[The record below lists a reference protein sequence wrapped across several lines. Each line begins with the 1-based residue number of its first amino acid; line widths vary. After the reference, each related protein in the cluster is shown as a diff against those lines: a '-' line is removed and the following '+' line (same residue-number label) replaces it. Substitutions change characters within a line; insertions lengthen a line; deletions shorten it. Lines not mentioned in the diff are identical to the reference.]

1 MSATAGHEQIV
12 PGLPVMSRDGSELGL
27 VERFDGTQLQI
38 PGWSIPVAA
47 IDRVEQNVV
56 HLRLSRDDFGAARST
71 ASEHQASENQM
82 VIPLAEERLTVGTR
96 EVMIGEVVIRKRVVE
111 EERMIPVTIRREEVE
126 FVRLAPGEPLPAGW
140 GADAGAEITRFP
152 LHGSEPTF
160 EKTAVVNREVAVQ
173 RGTQT
178 KQHDVTGTVRREHVD
193 VEERYQRAR
202 PQFERDFTAQRGAGA
217 TRAVGFAEAEPQYR
231 AGFDAAH
238 DPRYAG
244 KDFAAVEPDL
254 QQQYGA
260 SAGQA
265 DDWEALRRRIRA
277 GFEAA
282 RQ

>member
-1 MSATAGHEQIV
+1 MSTTAGHEQIV
-12 PGLPVMSRDGSELGL
+12 PGLPVVSRDGIELGL

-47 IDRVEQNVV
+47 IDRIENNTV
-56 HLRLSRDDFGAARST
+56 HLRLARADFGETQSA
-71 ASEHQASENQM
+71 ASENHL
-82 VIPLAEERLTVGTR
+82 VLPLAEERLTVGTR
-96 EVMIGEVVIRKRVVE
+96 EVMIGEVVLRKRVVE
-111 EERMIPVTIRREEVE
+111 EERMIPATIRREEVE

-160 EKTAVVNREVAVQ
+160 EKTAVVNREVVVQ

-178 KQHDVTGTVRREHVD
+178 ERRDVTGTVRREHIE

-202 PQFERDFTAQRGAGA
+202 SQFERDFTAQSGAGG
-217 TRAVGFAEAEPQYR
+217 TKVNGFTEAEPQYR
-231 AGFDAAH
+231 AGFYAGS

-244 KDFAAVEPDL
+244 QDFTAVEPEL
-254 QQQYGA
+254 QQEY
-260 SAGQA
+260 SATAQQG
-265 DDWEALRRRIRA
+265 DGWETLRRRIRA